1 MRTESIKIE
10 PHFSVEAA
18 AIFRDFTY
26 QLLEK
31 EPVSFDLDFGQCV
44 FLDSTGLG
52 VLVGLYK
59 KCEENHGSIVL
70 RNINPDVKR
79 VFQMTRLDQIF
90 TIR

>member
-1 MRTESIKIE
+1 MKTESIKIDT
-10 PHFSVEAA
+10 HFSVEAA
-18 AIFRDFTY
+18 AAFRDFTY
-26 QLLEK
+26 GLLEH
-31 EPVSFDLDFGQCV
+31 EAILFDIDFGQCV

-59 KCEENHGSIVL
+59 KCAENHSDMII
-70 RNINPDVKR
+70 RNLNPDVKK